1 MRDEGD
7 TDGSGDGDL
16 ALVKGQ
22 RRVLELVATGA
33 PVGDTLDAVV
43 GLVEARNPR
52 LRCVVLVVN
61 DDGTH
66 FSRAS
71 GPSLPEDYRRVVEH
85 LAITPPYLG
94 SCGEAAHGGMP
105 VAVPDVAA
113 DTRYPAAWRD
123 LLARHGAASI
133 LSTPVRGRDG
143 RVLASF
149 AVLHDGSCAVCP
161 HLVEVATSLLAIALQ
176 RRRDDDALQTQAAR
190 LQAVIETVPAAIWF
204 TDARDGS
211 AVVGNAE
218 AARLVRMAQSANHS
232 LTAPWPER
240 PTHFRVLRDG
250 VEIAPEMLAM
260 QRAARGEE
268 VAAEEQEIAFADG
281 SWAIIDVRATPLRD
295 AAGAVVGAV
304 CAALDITERKRADMA
319 LRRSEEEFRALGEHL
334 PNPCWM
340 ADANG
345 WIYWYSRGWYDYTG
359 TTQAEMAG
367 WGWQSVHDP
376 DVLPAVMRRW
386 TGSVAA
392 GEAFEMTF
400 PLRGADGAFRPFLTR
415 VVPVRDAAGSV
426 TRWFGNNVDVSAQQA
441 NEAALRASEEALRN
455 LNEQL
460 EARIAA
466 ASSAREELLARLA
479 QAQRMEALGQ
489 LASGMAHDF
498 NNVLQAVTGGLGLLQ
513 RRADDPGAVRAI
525 AGMTAEAASR
535 GAAITG
541 RLLAFAR
548 KSELRAAPIPPRALL
563 QGLHDILDHTLG
575 SMITVRTLV
584 EPTAPLL
591 FADRAQLETVLVN
604 LAVNARDAM
613 RDGGL
618 LTMAASGEV
627 VTEPLAHPA
636 GLPAGSYVRVSL
648 EDQGRGMDA
657 GTLARA
663 GEPFFTTKPVG
674 EGTGLGLAMAR
685 GFAEQSGGALAIR
698 SAQGQGTTVTLW
710 LPSAPTG

>member
-345 WIYWYSRGWYDYTG
+345 WIYWYSRGWYRLHRHDASRDG
-359 TTQAEMAG
+359 RLGLAVGARSGRAAG
-367 WGWQSVHDP
+367 GDAALDRLGRGRRGVRDDLSAARRRWRV
-376 DVLPAVMRRW
+376 PAVPDPCRAGARRGRQRHALVRQQCGRERPAGKR
-386 TGSVAA
+386 GSAA
-392 GEAFEMTF
+392 GQ
-400 PLRGADGAFRPFLTR
+400 RGG
-415 VVPVRDAAGSV
+415 
-426 TRWFGNNVDVSAQQA
+426 
-441 NEAALRASEEALRN
+441 
-455 LNEQL
+455 
-460 EARIAA
+460 
-466 ASSAREELLARLA
+466 
-479 QAQRMEALGQ
+479 
-489 LASGMAHDF
+489 
-498 NNVLQAVTGGLGLLQ
+498 
-513 RRADDPGAVRAI
+513 
-525 AGMTAEAASR
+525 
-535 GAAITG
+535 
-541 RLLAFAR
+541 
-548 KSELRAAPIPPRALL
+548 
-563 QGLHDILDHTLG
+563 
-575 SMITVRTLV
+575 
-584 EPTAPLL
+584 
-591 FADRAQLETVLVN
+591 
-604 LAVNARDAM
+604 
-613 RDGGL
+613 
-618 LTMAASGEV
+618 
-627 VTEPLAHPA
+627 VTEP
-636 GLPAGSYVRVSL
+636 
-648 EDQGRGMDA
+648 
-657 GTLARA
+657 
-663 GEPFFTTKPVG
+663 
-674 EGTGLGLAMAR
+674 
-685 GFAEQSGGALAIR
+685 
-698 SAQGQGTTVTLW
+698 
-710 LPSAPTG
+710 